1 MTVENQIKS
10 IDIRIALLGSRDS
23 VANMRIIKKLQRKR
37 RALEKNA
44 K

>member
-10 IDIRIALLGSRDS
+10 IDIRIALLKARDS
-23 VANMRIIKKLQRKR
+23 MANAKIIKKLQRKR
-37 RALEKNA
+37 RTLEKTA